1 MRMLLALLIGLAQ
14 VAGPW
19 LCCCVSARAAV
30 PVVAE
35 RPAPPVEVCPHCKS
49 KLPEPPAKPASGL
62 PDPCPCGG
70 KAAVEPVVPA
80 KPESL
85 DPFALDPPAA
95 PACFAPVLLPLVP
108 LPPPTGV
115 SDLPFLPPGARL
127 FVHHVLR
134 C

>member
-1 MRMLLALLIGLAQ
+1 VRALLALLVGLAQ

-19 LCCCVSARAAV
+19 LCPCVSACAAS
-30 PVVAE
+30 PVA
-35 RPAPPVEVCPHCKS
+35 RPATPPAEVCPHCKS
-49 KLPEPPAKPASGL
+49 ELPEPPAKSPPGL

-70 KAAVEPVVPA
+70 KATAEPVVPA

-85 DPFALDPPAA
+85 DPFAFDPPAA
-95 PACFAPVLLPLVP
+95 PIFFAAVPVPLVAH
-108 LPPPTGV
+108 PPAAGV
-115 SDLPFLPPGARL
+115 IDLPFLPPGARL